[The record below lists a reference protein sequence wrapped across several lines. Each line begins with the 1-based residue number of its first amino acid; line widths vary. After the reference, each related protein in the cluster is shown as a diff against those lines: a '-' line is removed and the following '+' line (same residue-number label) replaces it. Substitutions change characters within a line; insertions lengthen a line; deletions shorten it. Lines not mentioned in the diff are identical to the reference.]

1 MWPLRRARYVAG
13 LAESDA
19 FVMIAG
25 SRGRDR
31 LRAWTTRG
39 RTDARVTGPGSTYS
53 SRWPSRRIAAA
64 RGSARA
70 ERAVFAEL
78 RRLGATELE
87 IGIVFDNED
96 ARRSCEREG
105 PRP

>member
-1 MWPLRRARYVAG
+1 
-13 LAESDA
+13 
-19 FVMIAG
+19 
-25 SRGRDR
+25 
-31 LRAWTTRG
+31 
-39 RTDARVTGPGSTYS
+39 
-53 SRWPSRRIAAA
+53 
-64 RGSARA
+64 
-70 ERAVFAEL
+70 VFAEL